1 MVNSAMR
8 CKFKAVN
15 NGKVYGCLDTAGED
29 VGIVGS
35 PKYGEVSEIYDNG
48 PGRAIEIDV
57 KIDLPSR
64 GPVYPIKEVERLWM
78 VFPEGRIVPLFFSA
92 RDDFPNLPHV
102 MRRKKHGP
110 AEICL
115 TREDENDWGID
126 KRPEDIVK
134 RVREWL
140 ADAAAGKLVK
150 PDEPYEPLWIP
161 AKNGL
166 VELDDEEAKN
176 RTDRGEHPWE
186 THTVEVN
193 LSGIKYLR
201 IIGGAGTIPAT
212 VYYQPNVSDKPWTVL
227 ASSPLDVVEM
237 ASELGWDV
245 QPVIKAACAKSQLS
259 QFLFVFG
266 VHRAKIVN
274 GRQNADEWMACLFI
288 REKTRKGALVG
299 ASKKERKKPPPMEKV
314 WNVKSL
320 PVRSPLTTKLART
333 TSGWSSETGRC
344 QIAVIGAGALGSKV
358 TDSLARSGLV
368 EILLIDNDFLAP
380 HNLARHT
387 LRGDDLGIYKAKR
400 VASYLNSLYPSEN
413 RIVEPYCENFMSR
426 RSELYEKLKKCELI
440 IDLSASRA
448 VQKVLSNLRL
458 GGNLYAPI
466 VTAFMG
472 IHGKATF
479 LLIDGGT
486 KEINA
491 EVLEAELISK
501 HLEKKIVGKWLLSEE
516 DTLETG
522 GGCRLVTT
530 KMPDSLITFAA
541 GWITQ
546 NIASLINS
554 GQPWSAEGKIGIME
568 ISEDDGVWSPET
580 IWFNVPKPRLVE
592 SEGWKI
598 WIPKRVE
605 EEMAAK
611 CRAAEGKEV
620 CGVLLGKFDMQTK
633 MGFITNMWDAP
644 EDSITNGNS
653 CQRGRKGLQ
662 VKLIDNLKATGEQEG
677 YLGEWHSH
685 PGGETR
691 ISAPD
696 FATSKG
702 MAERLKEFG
711 IPAIL
716 VITNGTDVDAYV
728 ITK

>member
-1 MVNSAMR
+1 
-8 CKFKAVN
+8 
-15 NGKVYGCLDTAGED
+15 ED
-29 VGIVGS
+29 IGLVDS
-35 PKYGEVSEIYDNG
+35 PRYGEVSGIYDSG
-48 PGRAIEIDV
+48 PGQAIEINL

-64 GPVYPIKEVERLWM
+64 GPVYPIKEVERLWII
-78 VFPEGRIVPLFFSA
+78 FPKGRVVPLFFSA

-110 AEICL
+110 AEICFI
-115 TREDENDWGID
+115 REDENDWGID

-150 PDEPYEPLWIP
+150 PDEHYEPLWIP

-176 RTDRGEHPWE
+176 RTNRGEHPWE
-186 THTVEVN
+186 TRAVEIS

-201 IIGGAGTIPAT
+201 VIGGAGTIPAT

-227 ASSPLDVVEM
+227 ASSPLDVIEL
-237 ASELGWDV
+237 ASELSWDV

-274 GRQNADEWMACLFI
+274 GRQDADEWMACLFI
-288 REKTRKGALVG
+288 REKTRKGVLVG

-314 WNVKSL
+314 WDVKSL

-368 EILLIDNDFLAP
+368 EILLIDNDLLAP

-387 LRGDDLGIYKAKR
+387 LRGDDLGFYKAKR
-400 VASYLNSLYPSEN
+400 VASYLNGLYPSEN
-413 RIVEPYCENFMSR
+413 RIVVPYCENFMSGGSR
-426 RSELYEKLKKCELI
+426 FYEDLKKCKFI
-440 IDLSASRA
+440 VDLSASKA
-448 VQKVLSNLRL
+448 VHKVLSNLRL
-458 GGNLYAPI
+458 EGNLHAPI

-501 HLEKKIVGKWLLSEE
+501 HLEKKIVGKWLLSGE
-516 DTLETG
+516 DTLEAG
-522 GGCRLVTT
+522 GGCRLFTT
-530 KMPDSLITFAA
+530 KVPDSLITSAA

-554 GQPWSAEGKIGIME
+554 GQSWPAEGKIGIME
-568 ISEDDGVWSPET
+568 ISEDDSVWSTET
-580 IWFNVPKPRLVE
+580 TWFNIPKPILVLS
-592 SEGWKI
+592 SEWKI

-605 EEMAAK
+605 VEMKKKCNAA
-611 CRAAEGKEV
+611 GDKEA
-620 CGVLLGKFDMQTK
+620 CGIIVGKFNRQAK
-633 MGFITNMWDAP
+633 MAFVTNAWEPP
-644 EDSITNGNS
+644 EDSVVNGHS

-662 VKLIDNLKATGEQEG
+662 VKLIDNLKATGDQEG

-685 PGGETR
+685 PKGITQM
-691 ISAPD
+691 SARD
-696 FATSKG
+696 CTTSKE
-702 MAERLKEFG
+702 MAKRLKEFG

-716 VITNGTDVDAYV
+716 VITNSVDIGGYV
-728 ITK
+728 ITS